1 MEGGRGGV
9 RVSQKERIE
18 DGKKR
23 QARGVW
29 IKKRN
34 EKNKNRQ
41 DRQKCAANVQVEV
54 SLATRRWLRPPDP
67 PNCMCVR
74 VLHSRSTLPISF
86 YFHSRCS
93 GFISVLQKN
102 KYSKEGKDDGTR
114 MKRVVRME
122 EMSKERKKWVSGGAR
137 KFFNVGRSLPLPLRA
152 LYPADRPWKAPIIK
166 RCLASTSTPYSPPP
180 THKRLIIYNTH
191 NSNKCIN
198 VISEDKL
205 SVDCQLDSTGGQSC
219 KEPWAMN
226 YASGVGI
233 ISIQPVLSISGH
245 VRGMTEHGFVAS
257 HRNVA
262 IDGFRWLLS
271 GSSTVK

>member
-1 MEGGRGGV
+1 MSIAKR
-9 RVSQKERIE
+9 
-18 DGKKR
+18 GKK
-23 QARGVW
+23 
-29 IKKRN
+29 
-34 EKNKNRQ
+34 
-41 DRQKCAANVQVEV
+41 
-54 SLATRRWLRPPDP
+54 
-67 PNCMCVR
+67 
-74 VLHSRSTLPISF
+74 
-86 YFHSRCS
+86 
-93 GFISVLQKN
+93 
-102 KYSKEGKDDGTR
+102 KDDGTK
-114 MKRVVRME
+114 MKRVVGMK

-137 KFFNVGRSLPLPLRA
+137 KFFNVGWSLPLPPCARSLSR
-152 LYPADRPWKAPIIK
+152 RQTVE
-166 RCLASTSTPYSPPP
+166 STDNKTVSCKHQHPLPSP
-180 THKRLIIYNTH
+180 THKRLIIYRAH